1 MAGGLE
7 TTSTLDF
14 KVDEG
19 LTSEVNNGLGGVSP
33 EMDQQLHG
41 EWRNLENTEYLKEN
55 SSQNTSV
62 TLVYFQSLRIPINL
76 VKKISPVEV
85 GKFAVEF

>member
-19 LTSEVNNGLGGVSP
+19 LVSEVKNDLGGVSA
-33 EMDQQLHG
+33 EMNQQLHG
-41 EWRNLENTEYLKEN
+41 E
-55 SSQNTSV
+55 
-62 TLVYFQSLRIPINL
+62 
-76 VKKISPVEV
+76 
-85 GKFAVEF
+85 

>member
-14 KVDEG
+14 KVEEG
-19 LTSEVNNGLGGVSP
+19 LASEVNNGLGGVSP

-41 EWRNLENTEYLKEN
+41 EWRNLENTEY
-55 SSQNTSV
+55 
-62 TLVYFQSLRIPINL
+62 
-76 VKKISPVEV
+76 
-85 GKFAVEF
+85 

>member
-1 MAGGLE
+1 MSWDQRRKVLFSSSVLTKRSGVRGRADMAGGLE

-41 EWRNLENTEYLKEN
+41 EWRNLENTEY
-55 SSQNTSV
+55 
-62 TLVYFQSLRIPINL
+62 
-76 VKKISPVEV
+76 
-85 GKFAVEF
+85 